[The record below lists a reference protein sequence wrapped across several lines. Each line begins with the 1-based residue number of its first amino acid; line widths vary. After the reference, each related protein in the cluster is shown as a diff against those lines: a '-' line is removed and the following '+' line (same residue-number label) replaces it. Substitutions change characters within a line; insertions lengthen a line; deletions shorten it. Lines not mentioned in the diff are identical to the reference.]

1 MSPTVLVVGG
11 YGAVGAP
18 LCRDLASHGVHL
30 AIGGRSPEKAAPLAA
45 ELGADVRLIDIG
57 APPTWADAVCG
68 IDLVVICID
77 LPGPDFPAFLLAHGI
92 HYADI
97 TASDALFRQIE
108 ALPRPDRS
116 SALLSVGLAPGLTN
130 ILAVRAATGFEQV
143 GRIDIGMLFGLGDSH
158 GEAGLDW
165 MAEQIFNPARHR
177 GGERLDF
184 GPPWG
189 GRTAHFVDFSDQ
201 HALARSLPRT
211 LVSTRVAFDSRLA
224 TWALFG
230 AASLF
235 PNSKLVKA
243 AARKSFGALR
253 AGSATVNLSV
263 HVRGWRDGRREA
275 VAARFLGE
283 HESTT
288 TARLASLMLRR
299 FMAGPMR
306 PGIWHSHTRLDP
318 DDILDAVAREGIGR
332 IESMAPQP
340 DAVPEQ
346 DAMAA

>member
-18 LCRDLASHGVHL
+18 LCRDLASHGMRL

-45 ELGADVRLIDIG
+45 ALGADVRVIDVG
-57 APPTWADAVCG
+57 TPGTWTDAVCG
-68 IDLVVICID
+68 IDLVVMCID

-108 ALPRPDRS
+108 ALPRPARS

-130 ILAVRAATGFEQV
+130 ILAARAAAGFDEV
-143 GRIDIGMLFGLGDSH
+143 GRIDIGVLFGLGDSH

-177 GGERLDF
+177 GGETLDF

-189 GRTAHFVDFSDQ
+189 RRAAHFVDFSDQ
-201 HALARSLPRT
+201 HALTRTLPRA
-211 LVSTRVAFDSRLA
+211 LVSTRIAFESRLT

-235 PNSKLVKA
+235 PSSKLVKS
-243 AARKSFGALR
+243 AARKCFGALR

-263 HVRGWRDGRREA
+263 HARGWRGGKRE
-275 VAARFLGE
+275 VVTARFLGE
-283 HESTT
+283 HESVT

-299 FMAGPMR
+299 FLADPIC
-306 PGIWHSHTRLDP
+306 PGIWHSHTRFDP
-318 DDILDAVAREGIGR
+318 HDILHAVTRDGIGR
-332 IESMAPQP
+332 IELSAPQC
-340 DAVPEQ
+340 DTIPEK